1 MRERTKINY
10 AAMSEETKICIQNTA
25 KILYSNGVNIQR
37 YDKTSAITQKIKNKN
52 VNNFCIFCMVVWNM
66 VYIFASLND

>member
-37 YDKTSAITQKIKNKN
+37 YDKTSAILLLQILEQPNQ
-52 VNNFCIFCMVVWNM
+52 VIDIFKK
-66 VYIFASLND
+66 YSYEIFVLY